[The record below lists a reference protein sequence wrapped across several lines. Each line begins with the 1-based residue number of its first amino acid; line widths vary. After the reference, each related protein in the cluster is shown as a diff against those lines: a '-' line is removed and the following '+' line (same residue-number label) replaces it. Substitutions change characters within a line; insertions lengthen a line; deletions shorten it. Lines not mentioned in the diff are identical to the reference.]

1 MRQRQAVEHDTG
13 PLLVIAGAGSGKT
26 RILVY
31 RIAWLLTQNLATPQ
45 SILAVTFT
53 NEAADE
59 ILSRLQVLL
68 GDQANGLT
76 VGTFHAVCF
85 RVLQN
90 HAEEL
95 GYKGSSLTVYDEA
108 AAGHVLNEALRQSGV
123 DERWEPDVVRQAISQ
138 AKDYLRGP
146 EEFVTVPGDFNQ
158 VEIQKV
164 YYAYQ
169 DILRQRGAL
178 DFDDL
183 IFQTVRLLQG
193 NPDSLAFYQDA
204 WRYVLVDEFQD
215 TSHGQCRLVELLARK
230 HRNLCA
236 IGSPAQ
242 GIYGWRGAEIKNILQ
257 NLRRASRGEGLVLDQ
272 NYRSSK
278 TIVAAAQA
286 VARSMA
292 DYQRYRDHALWTAN
306 PQGQPIFYRR
316 FASDRDEAA
325 FVSAEIR
332 RLTFWSDPVVRHVVA
347 WLRAAHNPDDPAE
360 VRGAAVS
367 DDLGPLLVERLEA
380 AGCPLTYEGLAQVLG
395 EAGFLDEQEQGMVVA
410 FLGKIDRL
418 VASAQQGDAGDLVA
432 AIAAE
437 KQEQEVWSEPASQQN
452 LAELRAKA
460 RRESVAVFL
469 QGVIP
474 LVESAPRLDDVAV
487 LYRTNAQSRPV
498 ERCLLDAGIPYQMGG
513 RSRFFERVEVRDML
527 SYLRLAQNPEDV
539 EALRCTINR
548 PPRGLGPKTLEKMQ
562 GQEPNLSMDLI
573 AHAIGNEALPE
584 KARRALEEYYLL
596 IMDLERDHD
605 QALPDLLDLL
615 VDRTG
620 YREYLLGEGG
630 GQERLENIQELRA
643 MATRHGG
650 QGVQAIG
657 DFLAQMALLASEDPI
672 GPIGKGD
679 GHRGV
684 QLSTIH
690 SVKGLE
696 FAVVFL
702 VGLDEGIF
710 PHVKAKGSYSRMQ
723 EERRLFYVAVTRA
736 RQQLYLLSA
745 AAREVYGEVRAVALF
760 ILEEILGVW

>member
-1 MRQRQAVEHDTG
+1 
-13 PLLVIAGAGSGKT
+13 
-26 RILVY
+26 
-31 RIAWLLTQNLATPQ
+31 
-45 SILAVTFT
+45 
-53 NEAADE
+53 
-59 ILSRLQVLL
+59 
-68 GDQANGLT
+68 
-76 VGTFHAVCF
+76 
-85 RVLQN
+85 
-90 HAEEL
+90 
-95 GYKGSSLTVYDEA
+95 
-108 AAGHVLNEALRQSGV
+108 
-123 DERWEPDVVRQAISQ
+123 
-138 AKDYLRGP
+138 
-146 EEFVTVPGDFNQ
+146 
-158 VEIQKV
+158 
-164 YYAYQ
+164 
-169 DILRQRGAL
+169 
-178 DFDDL
+178 
-183 IFQTVRLLQG
+183 
-193 NPDSLAFYQDA
+193 
-204 WRYVLVDEFQD
+204 
-215 TSHGQCRLVELLARK
+215 
-230 HRNLCA
+230 
-236 IGSPAQ
+236 
-242 GIYGWRGAEIKNILQ
+242 
-257 NLRRASRGEGLVLDQ
+257 
-272 NYRSSK
+272 
-278 TIVAAAQA
+278 
-286 VARSMA
+286 
-292 DYQRYRDHALWTAN
+292 
-306 PQGQPIFYRR
+306 
-316 FASDRDEAA
+316 
-325 FVSAEIR
+325 
-332 RLTFWSDPVVRHVVA
+332 
-347 WLRAAHNPDDPAE
+347 
-360 VRGAAVS
+360 
-367 DDLGPLLVERLEA
+367 
-380 AGCPLTYEGLAQVLG
+380 
-395 EAGFLDEQEQGMVVA
+395 MVVA
-410 FLGKIDRL
+410 FLDKIDRL
-418 VASAQQGDAGDLVA
+418 VAAAQQGDAGDLVA

-573 AHAIGNEALPE
+573 AHAIGNEELPE

-596 IMDLERDHD
+596 VMDLEQDHD

-615 VDRTG
+615 VERTG

-690 SVKGLE
+690 SVNGLE

-702 VGLDEGIF
+702 AGLDEGIF
-710 PHVKAKGSYSRMQ
+710 PHVKAKGSFSRMQ

-745 AAREVYGEVRAVALF
+745 AAREVYGEVRELSPSSF
-760 ILEEILGVW
+760 LREIPGSLVRR